1 MASGVHHWI
10 ALGGLAVT
18 FEVSVLLFVGREP
31 PVAHVLFFAGPGDD
45 LIGETR
51 LVGETRYLPRRTGRI
66 EPLRLLVDEVILGP
80 RLRDH
85 RAVLPRSTE
94 VRFLTLGGDTLFL
107 DLSAAALLDQSGAEL
122 QGADRLQALA
132 STLLFNTPWLRRV
145 WLFVDGQIPDYEA
158 ARDGWVRACC

>member
-1 MASGVHHWI
+1 M
-10 ALGGLAVT
+10 AVT
-18 FEVSVLLFVGREP
+18 FAISILLFVGREP

-45 LIGETR
+45 LVAETR
-51 LVGETRYLPRRTGRI
+51 LVGETRYLPRRTGRP
-66 EPLRLLVDEVILGP
+66 ERLRLLVDEVILGP
-80 RLRDH
+80 RAREH
-85 RAVLPRSTE
+85 GSVLPRSTE
-94 VRFLTLGGDTLFL
+94 VRFLTLGSDTLYL
-107 DLSAAALLDQSGAEL
+107 DLSAAALLDESGAEL

>member
-1 MASGVHHWI
+1 MAV
-10 ALGGLAVT
+10 AFA
-18 FEVSVLLFVGREP
+18 VSVLLFVGREP

-45 LIGETR
+45 L
-51 LVGETRYLPRRTGRI
+51 VGETRYLPRRAGRI
-66 EPLRLLVDEVILGP
+66 EPLRLLVDELILGP

-94 VRFLTLGGDTLFL
+94 VRFLTLGGDTLYL
-107 DLSAAALLDQSGAEL
+107 DLSAAALLDESGAEL

-145 WLFVDGQIPDYEA
+145 WLFVDGQIPDYQA